1 MRHLRFGRRPYW
13 FAVITLIVLKFGGVM
28 VMLSA
33 PQTYGILHHVDTAL
47 VIVLALVV
55 GGRFADIGWPRW
67 FGITMVFLI
76 TLVLPLA
83 LFFAQPRIPARGQSP
98 LDVLPDLA
106 WISTV
111 LLAILLIV
119 AGIKRSASDFAADE
133 TGGTGAGY
141 DNRKEPT
148 FP

>member
-47 VIVLALVV
+47 
-55 GGRFADIGWPRW
+55 ADIGWPRW